1 MKSIFL
7 KLTLW
12 IGAILLMTNCTEVET
27 STTSKQTNATS
38 GQIADNSKDS
48 TAVVDLVRK
57 MYQWYEKLPAQGEF
71 EGKTNKASD
80 TIYSSLDI
88 DLHQKRL
95 QALEASDCFASEFID
110 NYKKIGQNIDQA
122 LKSGKTIWLVGD
134 MSPFGDGADPWC
146 ACQDRPDAFSNLL
159 IIKNMQINENKA
171 SCTWTLDEQNPYQ
184 VRAVK
189 ENGQWKIAYLQ
200 GFDFEQYLHQ
210 SAP

>member
-7 KLTLW
+7 KHTLW

-27 STTSKQTNATS
+27 SSTSKQTNATS

-80 TIYSSLDI
+80 TMYSSLDI

-110 NYKKIGQNIDQA
+110 NYKKLD
-122 LKSGKTIWLVGD
+122 KT
-134 MSPFGDGADPWC
+134 
-146 ACQDRPDAFSNLL
+146 L
-159 IIKNMQINENKA
+159 IK
-171 SCTWTLDEQNPYQ
+171 
-184 VRAVK
+184 
-189 ENGQWKIAYLQ
+189 
-200 GFDFEQYLHQ
+200 H
-210 SAP
+210 

>member
-7 KLTLW
+7 KHTLW

-48 TAVVDLVRK
+48 VAVVDLVRK

-80 TIYSSLDI
+80 TMYSSLDI

-146 ACQDRPDAFSNLL
+146 ASQDRPDAFSNLL

-171 SCTWTLDEQNPYQ
+171 TCTWTLDEQNPYQ